1 MAEVVERH
9 IEESLDEL
17 SHIRKAKL
25 FNEDEIRDIVR
36 RRRQQEYGLQK
47 RVKRIT
53 DYDSYI
59 STEIGI
65 LRLLSIKRQKL
76 EDFRFKD
83 KIEKSIVARLVRLH
97 REICYRFQSRVD
109 VWMRFIWFSRLLG
122 RHMSVVRLWDR
133 LLQVHGRTDPRLWA
147 AAAAFHLD
155 QGARAQARSALGK
168 LSSERKALAQAKR
181 KVARLRKLPSC
192 SAESAAL
199 QQTDRDDAIAF
210 LSEVTEN
217 VDFIIEGG
225 AVKLIAEQF
234 LTFPN
239 MDSETLSSALQVVRS
254 ISSLVGKALVTKISS
269 RLDELKKS
277 EEAEQNRAKQQ
288 QEEQTSKHTT
298 SMESLLLLSE
308 RTNKLRTLL
317 GGDNGVDQALELW
330 TTWYP
335 LSNDTALRTLDP
347 LTAEAFALL
356 RARVEFVYV
365 SHLRRPPLR
374 TADSDVSA
382 ALKTYNEYRMR
393 HDRLVTRTRDLLD
406 ALATSNWGKK
416 LADFWLLFMEFERK
430 WGDCTRLPA
439 LEWRAQKTLESPA
452 LALFRTALVS
462 KNAVEFF

>member
-1 MAEVVERH
+1 
-9 IEESLDEL
+9 
-17 SHIRKAKL
+17 
-25 FNEDEIRDIVR
+25 
-36 RRRQQEYGLQK
+36 
-47 RVKRIT
+47 
-53 DYDSYI
+53 
-59 STEIGI
+59 
-65 LRLLSIKRQKL
+65 
-76 EDFRFKD
+76 
-83 KIEKSIVARLVRLH
+83 
-97 REICYRFQSRVD
+97 
-109 VWMRFIWFSRLLG
+109 
-122 RHMSVVRLWDR
+122 MSVVRLWDR

-168 LSSERKALAQAKR
+168 LSSERRALAQAKR

-199 QQTDRDDAIAF
+199 RLEIQHLQSLQEALGRATRITWDRALLRGLREARRLLTQGLAFNEDSAFLLLELLKCEASAADFFRERVLLRRQQASVEHVVEASKRDRNVIRSEQTDRDDAIAF

-217 VDFIIEGG
+217 VDFIVEGG

-234 LTFPN
+234 LTFPS

-254 ISSLVGKALVTKISS
+254 ISSLVGKDLVTKISS

-288 QEEQTSKHTT
+288 QEEQTSKHTA

-330 TTWYP
+330 ATWYP

-406 ALATSNWGKK
+406 ALATSNWGRK
-416 LADFWLLFMEFERK
+416 LADFWLIFMEFERK

>member
-25 FNEDEIRDIVR
+25 FNEDEI
-36 RRRQQEYGLQK
+36 

-97 REICYRFQSRVD
+97 RSRVD

-199 QQTDRDDAIAF
+199 RLEIQHLQSLQEALGRATRITWDRTLLRGLREARRLLTQGLAFNEDSAFLLLELLKCEASAADFFRERVLLRRQQASAEHVVETSRRDRNVIRSEQTDRDDAIAF

-254 ISSLVGKALVTKISS
+254 ISSLVGKDLVTKISS

-288 QEEQTSKHTT
+288 QEEQVIDFSPMAHK
-298 SMESLLLLSE
+298 SLRPLLF
-308 RTNKLRTLL
+308 RVTQTPPGPLL
-317 GGDNGVDQALELW
+317 IPLLC
-330 TTWYP
+330 
-335 LSNDTALRTLDP
+335 LSNPSSFKAQI
-347 LTAEAFALL
+347 
-356 RARVEFVYV
+356 VMM
-365 SHLRRPPLR
+365 
-374 TADSDVSA
+374 
-382 ALKTYNEYRMR
+382 TY
-393 HDRLVTRTRDLLD
+393 
-406 ALATSNWGKK
+406 
-416 LADFWLLFMEFERK
+416 
-430 WGDCTRLPA
+430 
-439 LEWRAQKTLESPA
+439 
-452 LALFRTALVS
+452 
-462 KNAVEFF
+462 